1 MFKLALLL
9 LFQTL
14 TFNHKEYCVKTP
26 HGFECGR
33 IEKQKTEFFL
43 SEELLEEH
51 INGKYNETLFL
62 KEMTQTISEGDS
74 VISFTAT
81 SKPISEFGEEYFIV
95 NITKTGDKLQI
106 FRYYWGSE
114 ERWTFTK

>member
-1 MFKLALLL
+1 MLKWIFLGLIG
-9 LFQTL
+9 TL
-14 TFNHKEYCVKTP
+14 NFNQKEYCVKTF
-26 HGFECGR
+26 HGFECDR

-51 INGKYNETLFL
+51 IDGVYNETLFL
-62 KEMTQTISEGDS
+62 KEMSQTISEGDS

-81 SKPISEFGEEYFIV
+81 SKPLSDFGEEYFVI
-95 NITKTGDKLQI
+95 NISKSGDKLQI
-106 FRYYWGSE
+106 FRYYWGLE